1 MSEPVSRTPA
11 DQPASGPMQCA
22 RHPNV
27 ETGLTCGRCGTPI
40 CPKCMVMTDV
50 GGRCPDCAPR
60 RRLPQFEVKPL
71 YLLRGVGAAV
81 AAGAALG
88 LAWGL
93 LLPGGYGFF
102 TVIIGAGV
110 GYGVGESVSLATNRK
125 LAPVLQI
132 TAALGV
138 LLAFVIR
145 NVVWTSAI
153 VAVDDLFG
161 YIALVIGIIVAMGRL
176 RF

>member
-1 MSEPVSRTPA
+1 
-11 DQPASGPMQCA
+11 
-22 RHPNV
+22 
-27 ETGLTCGRCGTPI
+27 
-40 CPKCMVMTDV
+40 MVMTDV

-60 RRLPQFEVKPL
+60 RLLPQFEVKPL
-71 YLLRGVGAAV
+71 YLLRGIGAAV

-93 LLPGGYGFF
+93 LLPGDYGFF

-110 GYGVGESVSLATNRK
+110 GYGVGEAVSVATNRK
-125 LAPVLQI
+125 LAPVLQV
-132 TAALGV
+132 TAAFGV

-145 NVVWTSAI
+145 NVFWAGAVL
-153 VAVDDLFG
+153 VVDDLFG
-161 YIALVIGIIVAMGRL
+161 YIALVVGIIVAMGRL

>member
-1 MSEPVSRTPA
+1 LSEHVSPTPA
-11 DQPASGPMQCA
+11 EPPATGTIYCA
-22 RHPNV
+22 RHPSV

-71 YLLRGVGAAV
+71 YLLRGIGAAI

-88 LAWGL
+88 SFWGL
-93 LLPGGYGFF
+93 ALPGDYGFF
-102 TVIIGAGV
+102 TVILGAGV

-125 LAPVLQI
+125 LAPMLQV
-132 TAALGV
+132 TAAFGV

-145 NVVWTSAI
+145 NIFWTSA
-153 VAVDDLFG
+153 VLVVDDLFG
-161 YIALVIGIIVAMGRL
+161 FIALVIGIIVAMGRL

>member
-1 MSEPVSRTPA
+1 M
-11 DQPASGPMQCA
+11 
-22 RHPNV
+22 
-27 ETGLTCGRCGTPI
+27 
-40 CPKCMVMTDV
+40 
-50 GGRCPDCAPR
+50 
-60 RRLPQFEVKPL
+60 
-71 YLLRGVGAAV
+71 

-93 LLPGGYGFF
+93 LLPGNYGFF
-102 TVIIGAGV
+102 TVIIGGGV

-145 NVVWTSAI
+145 NLLWTSA
-153 VAVDDLFG
+153 VLVVDDLFG
-161 YIALVIGIIVAMGRL
+161 YIAVVVGVIVAMGRL

>member
-1 MSEPVSRTPA
+1 
-11 DQPASGPMQCA
+11 
-22 RHPNV
+22 
-27 ETGLTCGRCGTPI
+27 
-40 CPKCMVMTDV
+40 MVMTDV

-60 RRLPQFEVKPL
+60 RRLPQFEVGPL
-71 YLLRGVGAAV
+71 FLLRGAGAAL

-102 TVIIGAGV
+102 GLFIGAGV
-110 GYGVGESVSLATNRK
+110 GYGVGETVSLATNRK
-125 LAPVLQI
+125 SGPVLQV

-138 LLAFVIR
+138 LLAYIIR
-145 NVVWTSAI
+145 NLLSVETVLPAGDLYGYITVAVGMI
-153 VAVDDLFG
+153 VAT
-161 YIALVIGIIVAMGRL
+161 GRV